1 VVHANARLT
10 PAGRLLLV
18 QRIAAGRP
26 AAHVAAEMGV
36 SRTTAYRWATRYR
49 AQGQAG
55 LTDRPSIAHS
65 HPRRTPPAVERAIAQ
80 LRTSRKLGPARIA
93 AVLGLVCSTVHRV
106 LVRLGLNRL
115 AWLDRPTGRLIRRYE
130 RATPG
135 ELVHLDVKKLGR
147 LRPGGG
153 HRVHGRDSHQ
163 HRARDRRPTA
173 RVGYDYVHTAV
184 DDHSRL
190 AYVEVLTDERGPT
203 CAGFLRR
210 AGAWFAEQGVAIQ
223 RVMTDNARNYR
234 TDQHFRQAVTD
245 LGAVQRFTRPYRP
258 QTNGKAE
265 RFNRTMLE
273 EWAYQRPYASND
285 ERTAALP
292 GWLHTYNHHR
302 AHTALGG
309 HPPITRINN
318 PAGQNT

>member
-10 PAGRLLLV
+10 PAGRLILV

-36 SRTTAYRWATRYR
+36 SRTTAYRWVARFR
-49 AQGQAG
+49 DEGLAG
-55 LTDRPSIAHS
+55 LVDRPSTAHT
-65 HPRRTPPAVERAIAQ
+65 HPRRTPPATEQAIAW

-93 AVLGLVCSTVHRV
+93 ALLGLAGSTVHRV
-106 LVRLGLNRL
+106 LVRLGLQRL
-115 AWLDRPTGRLIRRYE
+115 AWLDRPTGRVIRRYE
-130 RATPG
+130 RALPG
-135 ELVHLDVKKLGR
+135 ELIHVDVKKLGR

-153 HRVHGRDSHQ
+153 HRVHGRTSVQ
-163 HRARDRRPTA
+163 HRTRPHG
-173 RVGYDYVHTAV
+173 RGPGYDYVHAAV

-190 AYVEVLTDERGPT
+190 AYVEILPDERGPT

-210 AGAWFAEQGVAIQ
+210 AAVFFAAHGIGIQ

-234 TDQHFRQAVTD
+234 TSRDFRQAAAD
-245 LGAVQRFTRPYRP
+245 LGAVQCFTRPYQP
-258 QTNGKAE
+258 QLNGKVE
-265 RFNRTMLE
+265 RFNRTLAD
-273 EWAYQRPYASND
+273 EWAYQQPYTSN
-285 ERTAALP
+285 EQRAAALP
-292 GWLHTYNHHR
+292 RWLHTYNHHR

-318 PAGQNT
+318 PAGQNS